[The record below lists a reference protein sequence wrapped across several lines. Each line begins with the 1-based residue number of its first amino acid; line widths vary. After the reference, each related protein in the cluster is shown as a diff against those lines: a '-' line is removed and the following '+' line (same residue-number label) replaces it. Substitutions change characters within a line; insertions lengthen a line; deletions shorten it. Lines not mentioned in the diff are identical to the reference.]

1 MPTTGEVS
9 LYFHIPFCSKKCPY
23 CHFFVLPN
31 EQRYKDPFFEA
42 LQREW
47 KLVAPKLK
55 GKRLV
60 SIYFGGGTPTKLPPA
75 SYAQLLAFI
84 ENSGLVIPPDC
95 EITLE
100 ANPEDVSLP
109 LMEGYKAAGINRIS
123 LGVQSLLDEELS
135 LLGRTHGS
143 QTAIDA
149 IWATHAAGLTNIS
162 IDLLFD
168 LPYQNL
174 ARFEQTLHAL
184 HPLPVTHLSLYNL
197 TLEPHTLFFKHRKQ
211 LLPTLPSD
219 TTSVALLQTALDAF
233 ASLGFHRYEISAFA
247 RPGFHSRHN
256 SGYWTAR
263 PFLGL
268 GPSAFSY
275 WEGAR
280 FSNTTRFNH
289 YLDALKNGTLP
300 VAFEERLPFP
310 QSLQELLAVRLRLTE
325 GVHLPSF
332 TARHGDIPRPL
343 EHVLEKL
350 LSADLLHKTQGD
362 YLALTAQGQLFY
374 DTVASELM

>member
-1 MPTTGEVS
+1 MPTTGEAS

-47 KLVAPKLK
+47 HLVAPKLQDK
-55 GKRLV
+55 KLV
-60 SIYFGGGTPTKLPPA
+60 SIYFGGGTPTKLSPA
-75 SYAQLLAFI
+75 SYAQLLASI
-84 ENSGLVIPPDC
+84 ENSGLVISSDC

-100 ANPEDVSLP
+100 ANPEDVSLS
-109 LMEGYKAAGINRIS
+109 LMQGYKAAGINRIS

-135 LLGRTHGS
+135 LLGRTHGA
-143 QTAIDA
+143 QTAMDA

-168 LPYQNL
+168 LPHQNL
-174 ARFEQTLHAL
+174 ERFERTLHSL
-184 HPLPVTHLSLYNL
+184 RSLPVTHLSLYNL
-197 TLEPHTLFFKHRKQ
+197 TLEPHTLFFKHRER

-219 TTSVALLQTALDAF
+219 AASLALLQAALEAF

-247 RPGFHSRHN
+247 RPGFESRHN

-289 YLDALKNGTLP
+289 YLDALKRGALP

-332 TARHGDIPRPL
+332 TASHGDLPPSL
-343 EHVLEKL
+343 EPVLEKL
-350 LSADLLHKTQGD
+350 LSAGLLHKTQGG
-362 YLALTAQGQLFY
+362 YLSLTAQGQLFY